1 MTSQDKE
8 YFTIYFDSI
17 TGRLTRIED
26 RMTKLEDR
34 SEALGDRMT
43 KLEDRITQQ
52 ESAINKIQSEQQ
64 IIINRLDI
72 QDRLIWGGMGYIT
85 LLLTLL
91 MFLQGLFK
99 REKVSSDKENARPVF
114 TLDAIKELLTFIKHE

>member
-1 MTSQDKE
+1 MTSSDKE

-17 TGRLTRIED
+17 TGRLMRIED
-26 RMTKLEDR
+26 RMTALEDR
-34 SEALGDRMT
+34 TL
-43 KLEDRITQQ
+43 KIEDRLTEQ
-52 ESAINKIQSEQQ
+52 ESAISKIQADQQ

-72 QDRLIWGGMGYIT
+72 QDRLIWGGMGYLT

-91 MFLQGLFK
+91 MFLQGLLK
-99 REKVSSDKENARPVF
+99 REKVSSDKEDARPVF